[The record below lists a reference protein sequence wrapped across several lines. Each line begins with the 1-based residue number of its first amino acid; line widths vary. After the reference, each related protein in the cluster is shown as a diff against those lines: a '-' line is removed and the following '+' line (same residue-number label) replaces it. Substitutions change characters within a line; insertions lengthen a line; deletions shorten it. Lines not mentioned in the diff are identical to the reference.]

1 MLLGRILF
9 FSVIT
14 ISAVAQSID
23 LFFPASEGQLVHH
36 QNYSLAYSEEHEQA
50 LWVFYELDRNETH
63 AIAKRKDDF
72 REDPMVRTGSASLAD
87 YRSSGYDRGHLA
99 PAADMAFSEEAI
111 SESFYMSNMSPQEPS
126 FNRGIWK
133 NLEAQFREWAAA
145 DGSLYIVTGPVLVPG
160 LAKMGDNQV
169 SIPNFYYKV
178 ALDFDA
184 DELGAI
190 AFLLPNQKL
199 DLELESFVVSID
211 SLESITGI
219 DFFAGLDDDLEA
231 KFEATKGNFTFW
243 KKPRLKVLMGQD
255 SLQAAINEDKS
266 NQGIKKEN
274 GRSDNSV
281 QRGLSKWQYLIV
293 VLVVLMIVFLL
304 AYLIAKRKRRN

>member
-14 ISAVAQSID
+14 ISAVAQSTD
-23 LFFPASEGQLVHH
+23 LFLPASEGQLVHH

-72 REDPMVRTGSASLAD
+72 REDPLVRTGSASLAD
-87 YRSSGYDRGHLA
+87 YKSSGYDRGHLA

-133 NLEAQFREWAAA
+133 KLEAQFREWAAA

-231 KFEATKGNFTFW
+231 KFEATKGDFTFW
-243 KKPRLKVLMGQD
+243 KKPRPKVLMGQD

-266 NQGIKKEN
+266 NQGIDKEN

-293 VLVVLMIVFLL
+293 VLVFLMIVFLL

>member
-14 ISAVAQSID
+14 ISAVAQSTD
-23 LFFPASEGQLVHH
+23 LFLPASEGQLVHH

-72 REDPMVRTGSASLAD
+72 REDPLVRTGSASLAD
-87 YRSSGYDRGHLA
+87 YKSSGYDRGHLA

-133 NLEAQFREWAAA
+133 KLEAQFREWAAA

-178 ALDFDA
+178 ALDLDA

-231 KFEATKGNFTFW
+231 KFEATKGDFTFW
-243 KKPRLKVLMGQD
+243 KKPRPKVLMGQD

-266 NQGIKKEN
+266 NQGIDKEN

>member
-14 ISAVAQSID
+14 ISAVAQSTD
-23 LFFPASEGQLVHH
+23 LFLPASEGQLVHH

-72 REDPMVRTGSASLAD
+72 REDPLVRTGSASLAD
-87 YRSSGYDRGHLA
+87 YKSSGYDRGHLA

-133 NLEAQFREWAAA
+133 KLEAQFREWAAA

-219 DFFAGLDDDLEA
+219 NFFAGLDDDLEA
-231 KFEATKGNFTFW
+231 KFEATKGDFTFW
-243 KKPRLKVLMGQD
+243 KKPRPKVLIRKD

-266 NQGIKKEN
+266 NQGIDKEN

-293 VLVVLMIVFLL
+293 VFMVLMTVFLL

>member
-14 ISAVAQSID
+14 IGAVAQGTD
-23 LFFPASEGQLVHH
+23 LFLPASEGQLVHH
-36 QNYSLAYSEEHEQA
+36 HNYSLAYSEEHEQA
-50 LWVFYELDRNETH
+50 LWVFYELERHETH

-72 REDPMVRTGSASLAD
+72 RQDPLVRTGSASLAD
-87 YRSSGYDRGHLA
+87 YKASGYDRGHLA

-133 NLEAQFREWAAA
+133 KLEAQFREWAAA
-145 DGSLYIVTGPVLVPG
+145 DGSLYIVTGPVLVAG
-160 LAKMGDNQV
+160 LAKIGNNEV
-169 SIPNFYYKV
+169 SVPNFYYKL

-199 DLELESFVVSID
+199 DSELEDFIVSID
-211 SLESITGI
+211 SLETITGI
-219 DFFAGLDDDLEA
+219 DFFAGLEDDLEA
-231 KFEATKGNFTFW
+231 SFETTKGDFNFW
-243 KKPRLKVLMGQD
+243 KKPRPKVFVGQD
-255 SLQAAINEDKS
+255 SLQAAINEDES
-266 NQGIKKEN
+266 NQGIEKEN
-274 GRSDNSV
+274 GRSENSV
-281 QRGLSKWQYLIV
+281 QRGLSKGQYLIA